1 MNDKEY
7 DVGDLVEGCV
17 DENGKPYIF
26 GESRPAGGGLDMRC
40 SFNKEV
46 SDAFNKWSCI
56 DDIIDELYDDFDWS
70 IEVSEPQNNCFV
82 LHKKDTIAHLECND
96 SGDAMYVYTE
106 FDDGYRELSVEDI
119 LREQSL
125 DTLQT
130 AFFYNFE
137 TTHYID
143 ELFDMIPEDALYEWI
158 IQKFCAEFDVNEIK
172 EIFNV

>member
-1 MNDKEY
+1 
-7 DVGDLVEGCV
+7 
-17 DENGKPYIF
+17 
-26 GESRPAGGGLDMRC
+26 
-40 SFNKEV
+40 
-46 SDAFNKWSCI
+46 
-56 DDIIDELYDDFDWS
+56 
-70 IEVSEPQNNCFV
+70 
-82 LHKKDTIAHLECND
+82 
-96 SGDAMYVYTE
+96 MYVYTE